1 MNKQEIAAKLA
12 ARHGLSQKEAE
23 SFMTHLVDVLQDA
36 LKDEK
41 MVKVKGL
48 GTFKVTTVNP
58 RASVDVNTGERIV
71 IEGRDK
77 ITFTPETSMRDWVN
91 KPFAQF
97 ETVVVNEGVSFDE
110 IDAKYETTIDETVES
125 SFDETPLVDI
135 DIKDEEIPAAEPSV
149 VVETAELSEPSVVV
163 EPSAQSDFSDS
174 SDSSDSSE
182 LSDNSDI
189 SETPEPVADPAAAIP
204 PIASMAALVDVDDE
218 PSTPEPH
225 SNITDNPQTNK
236 ETMISE
242 NQNEFVN
249 EEPIQDEVNNE
260 EVAAQEESSNQEE
273 PAQEEES
280 NRMFDEYGYP
290 TNEYQLREAK
300 WQLNRSK
307 NLVKILSGVIAGLV
321 LLGGI
326 GFFMLFREM
335 SKKDA
340 RIDGLV
346 AEVLDLS
353 RKNTEANAENAR
365 MINVDDINLTAEQAA
380 QLAEIRKQ
388 RRMEQQQRKKE
399 IDDAYVKKMEDT
411 RESVRE
417 QYRLREEQVAER
429 MRREK
434 DREQAQL
441 DREAKDQAAKEKAAA
456 EKAAKE
462 KAVLEQLARE
472 KAAKEKAAQEAA
484 KQKAAQEAAAKQK
497 AAQEAAAKQK
507 AAQEA
512 AAKAA
517 AQKQQAQ
524 KQQQT
529 AKPAGN
535 SAAYNQ
541 DSRVRL
547 GAYTI
552 TGVAQTV
559 TVRQGQT
566 LSSISKAYLGPGMEC
581 YVEAVN
587 GGIKE
592 VKPGQTL
599 KIPALQLKK
608 KQ

>member
-12 ARHGLSQKEAE
+12 TRHGLSQKEAE

-110 IDAKYETTIDETVES
+110 IDAKYETTLDETVES
-125 SFDETPLVDI
+125 AFDETPLVDI
-135 DIKDEEIPAAEPSV
+135 DIKDEEIPAAEPS
-149 VVETAELSEPSVVV
+149 
-163 EPSAQSDFSDS
+163 
-174 SDSSDSSE
+174 
-182 LSDNSDI
+182 
-189 SETPEPVADPAAAIP
+189 IP

-218 PSTPEPH
+218 PSTPEQH

-260 EVAAQEESSNQEE
+260 EVAAQEESANQEE

-335 SKKDA
+335 SKKDQ

-353 RKNTEANAENAR
+353 RKNTEANEENAR

-497 AAQEAAAKQK
+497 AAQEAAAK
-507 AAQEA
+507 
-512 AAKAA
+512 AA

-524 KQQQT
+524 KQQQA

>member
-41 MVKVKGL
+41 MVKIKGL

-77 ITFTPETSMRDWVN
+77 ITFTPEASMRDWVN
-91 KPFAQF
+91 RPFAQF

-125 SFDETPLVDI
+125 AFDETPLVDI

-149 VVETAELSEPSVVV
+149 VVETSEVSEPSVVV
-163 EPSAQSDFSDS
+163 ETSEVSEPSEV
-174 SDSSDSSE
+174 SE

-189 SETPEPVADPAAAIP
+189 SETPEPVADSAAAVP

-218 PSTPEPH
+218 PSTPEQH

-260 EVAAQEESSNQEE
+260 EVAAQEESANQEE

-335 SKKDA
+335 SKKDQ

-353 RKNTEANAENAR
+353 RKNTEANEENAR

>member
-125 SFDETPLVDI
+125 AFDETPLVDI

-149 VVETAELSEPSVVV
+149 VVETSEVSEPSEV
-163 EPSAQSDFSDS
+163 
-174 SDSSDSSE
+174 SE

-189 SETPEPVADPAAAIP
+189 SETPEPVADPAVAVP

-242 NQNEFVN
+242 NQKEFVN

-260 EVAAQEESSNQEE
+260 EVAAQEESANLEE

-353 RKNTEANAENAR
+353 RKNTEANEENAR

-388 RRMEQQQRKKE
+388 RRMEQQQRKKA
-399 IDDAYVKKMEDT
+399 IDDAYGKKMEDT

>member
-125 SFDETPLVDI
+125 AFDETPLVDI

-149 VVETAELSEPSVVV
+149 VVETSEVSEPSEVS
-163 EPSAQSDFSDS
+163 ELSDKSDFSDS
-174 SDSSDSSE
+174 SAQSEFSESSDSS
-182 LSDNSDI
+182 
-189 SETPEPVADPAAAIP
+189 DPAAAVP
-204 PIASMAALVDVDDE
+204 SIASMAALVDVDDE

-260 EVAAQEESSNQEE
+260 EVAAQEESVN
-273 PAQEEES
+273 QEEES

-335 SKKDA
+335 SKKDQ

-353 RKNTEANAENAR
+353 RKNTEANEENAR

>member
-125 SFDETPLVDI
+125 AFDETPLVDI
-135 DIKDEEIPAAEPSV
+135 DIKDEEIPAVEPSV
-149 VVETAELSEPSVVV
+149 VVETSEVSEPSEV
-163 EPSAQSDFSDS
+163 
-174 SDSSDSSE
+174 SE
-182 LSDNSDI
+182 FSDNSDI

-204 PIASMAALVDVDDE
+204 PIAPMAALVDVDDE
-218 PSTPEPH
+218 PSTPEQH
-225 SNITDNPQTNK
+225 SNITDNPQTNE

-260 EVAAQEESSNQEE
+260 EVAAQEESANQEE

-290 TNEYQLREAK
+290 TNEYQLREVK

-321 LLGGI
+321 LLAGL

-353 RKNTEANAENAR
+353 RKNTEATEENAR

-434 DREQAQL
+434 DREQAQQ
-441 DREAKDQAAKEKAAA
+441 DREAKEQAAKEQAAKEKAAV

-581 YVEAVN
+581 YVEAIN

>member
-91 KPFAQF
+91 RPFAQF
-97 ETVVVNEGVSFDE
+97 ETVVVNEGVNFDE

-125 SFDETPLVDI
+125 AFDETPLVDI
-135 DIKDEEIPAAEPSV
+135 DIKDEEVPAVEPSLVVETSEVSEPSV
-149 VVETAELSEPSVVV
+149 VVETSEVSEFPEV
-163 EPSAQSDFSDS
+163 
-174 SDSSDSSE
+174 SE
-182 LSDNSDI
+182 LSDNSDN
-189 SETPEPVADPAAAIP
+189 SETPEPVEEAAVTAVP
-204 PIASMAALVDVDDE
+204 PIAPMAALVDVDDE
-218 PSTPEPH
+218 PSTPEQH

-249 EEPIQDEVNNE
+249 EEPIQDKVNNE
-260 EVAAQEESSNQEE
+260 EVAAQEEPAQEE

-290 TNEYQLREAK
+290 TNEYQLREVK

-353 RKNTEANAENAR
+353 RKNTEANEENAR

>member
-12 ARHGLSQKEAE
+12 TRHGLSQKEAE

-41 MVKVKGL
+41 MVKIKGL

-110 IDAKYETTIDETVES
+110 IDAKYETTLDETVES
-125 SFDETPLVDI
+125 AFDETPLVDI
-135 DIKDEEIPAAEPSV
+135 DIKDEEIPA
-149 VVETAELSEPSVVV
+149 V
-163 EPSAQSDFSDS
+163 EPS
-174 SDSSDSSE
+174 
-182 LSDNSDI
+182 
-189 SETPEPVADPAAAIP
+189 IP
-204 PIASMAALVDVDDE
+204 PIAPMAALVDVDDE
-218 PSTPEPH
+218 PSTPEQH

-260 EVAAQEESSNQEE
+260 EVAAQEESANQEE

-290 TNEYQLREAK
+290 TNEYQLREVK

-321 LLGGI
+321 LLAGL

-353 RKNTEANAENAR
+353 RKNTEANEENAR

>member
-125 SFDETPLVDI
+125 AFDETPLVDI

-149 VVETAELSEPSVVV
+149 MVETAELSEPSVVV
-163 EPSAQSDFSDS
+163 ETSEVSEPSEV
-174 SDSSDSSE
+174 SE

-189 SETPEPVADPAAAIP
+189 SETPEPVADSAAAVP

-242 NQNEFVN
+242 NQKEFVN

-260 EVAAQEESSNQEE
+260 EVAAQEESANQEE

-335 SKKDA
+335 SKKDQ

-353 RKNTEANAENAR
+353 RKNTEANEENAR

-529 AKPAGN
+529 AKPSGN